1 MHSFR
6 HTFCSMAA
14 NAGIDLHVIQSMVG
28 HTQTVMTEHY
38 THYSFDA
45 KRKAIEALPY
55 I

>member
-1 MHSFR
+1 
-6 HTFCSMAA
+6 MAA